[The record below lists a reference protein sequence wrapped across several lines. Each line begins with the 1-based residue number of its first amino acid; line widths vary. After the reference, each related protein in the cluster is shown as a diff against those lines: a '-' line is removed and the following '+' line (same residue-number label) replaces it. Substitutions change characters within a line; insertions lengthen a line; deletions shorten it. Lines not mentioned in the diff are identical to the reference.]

1 MSLNIIGPYRYS
13 LDKRLGRG
21 VYSDVYEGYHVSSS
35 NSKVAIKVVDL
46 NMFRNF
52 ETQLLREVNIMKT
65 LRYKHVVN
73 LFNAYKSNDKL
84 YMVMECCSAGDLDIL
99 KKPLIPPVH
108 KRWKPLPEGVW
119 QGYFKQIILG
129 IRYLRSNK
137 IVHRD
142 LKPKNILLTSDHT
155 IKIADFTFAR
165 HISQH
170 DQLMATICGTP
181 LFMAAEVLC
190 GEPYNDKSDIWSLGV
205 ILYEYIYG
213 FHPYA
218 HIATKATLEKTIK
231 TLKFPYANYV
241 MIDDTYHTVSADC
254 IDLIRQMLEV
264 DTKVRIDWI
273 SLYTHPWI
281 CLDMAEQ
288 IMVNKKINKPQQ
300 IQKTQRSV
308 SAPAIKHVI
317 IPKPKPKRTPD
328 KQVSL
333 LIPIEPEHTSM
344 MINESKSPHEFI
356 FPLSSVSLH
365 KDKDIQPSDNDS
377 TSVNLPITVSS
388 QDNTQVKHSA
398 PISINQQSVVI
409 REDYLDEQYS
419 GECLSGTES
428 TPNSNPTPNSV
439 TDTLSKS
446 LHTIRRFFS
455 I

>member
-21 VYSDVYEGYHVSSS
+21 VYSDVYEGYHVSSI

-84 YMVMECCSAGDLDIL
+84 YMVMELCGGGDLDVL
-99 KKPLIPPVH
+99 KKPLTPPIH
-108 KRWKPLPEGVW
+108 KKWKPIPEGEW

-129 IRYLRSNK
+129 IRYLRANK

-155 IKIADFTFAR
+155 VKIADFTFAR
-165 HISQH
+165 HISQ
-170 DQLMATICGTP
+170 QEELMATICGTP

-218 HIATKATLEKTIK
+218 HIATKATLEKTLK
-231 TLKFPYANYV
+231 TLKFPYANHV
-241 MIDDTYHTVSADC
+241 MIDDTYYAVSSNC
-254 IDLIRQMLEV
+254 IDLIRKMLEV
-264 DTKVRIDWI
+264 DTKLRIDWL

-281 CLDMAEQ
+281 CLDMEEQ
-288 IMVNKKINKPQQ
+288 IIVNKKVN
-300 IQKTQRSV
+300 KTQRSV

-317 IPKPKPKRTPD
+317 IPKPKPTRITD

-333 LIPIEPEHTSM
+333 LIPIEPDMVAT
-344 MINESKSPHEFI
+344 ESKSPHEFI
-356 FPLSSVSLH
+356 FPLSSVSLN
-365 KDKDIQPSDNDS
+365 KDMPDNETLDS
-377 TSVNLPITVSS
+377 ASANLLINVNSH
-388 QDNTQVKHSA
+388 DNTQVKHSA
-398 PISINQQSVVI
+398 PITINQQSIII
-409 REDYLDEQYS
+409 REDYLDSQYS
-419 GECLSGTES
+419 GECLSNTDA